1 VIFAYNYLTCL
12 LCSEKLKKPTCVF
25 LGEAE
30 VSIVIYILKEF
41 KRMKKTMTKA
51 AGAKMALV
59 KTMVVAIFAVAS
71 QPASAM
77 NIEFRYDFD
86 TNNFFDT
93 QAKKDVLSAAGSYFS
108 NLITDD
114 LTAITSS
121 GGNHFN
127 VNFFNPADIS
137 ALSIEINDFSV
148 AADTLV
154 VYAGGSALGG
164 SLGIGGPGGFGASG
178 TGAFLNGLDRGEA
191 GVSSDTDF
199 APWGGSITFNTASNW
214 YFDADVSTD
223 ADVVNNDFYSV
234 ALHEL
239 GHLLGLGTANS
250 WSSMISNGEFTG
262 AESMSVFGGAVP
274 LSGSGHWADGTL
286 SLVDGVSQE
295 AAMDPSIL
303 FGTRKVFTDLDVA
316 GLKDVGWE
324 VSAVPVPA
332 AVWLFGSGLLG
343 LVAVARRRV

>member
-1 VIFAYNYLTCL
+1 MNKVIT
-12 LCSEKLKKPTCVF
+12 
-25 LGEAE
+25 
-30 VSIVIYILKEF
+30 
-41 KRMKKTMTKA
+41 KTMI
-51 AGAKMALV
+51 AGLF
-59 KTMVVAIFAVAS
+59 AIAS
-71 QPASAM
+71 QPASAI
-77 NIEFRYDFD
+77 NIEFRYDYD

-93 QAKKDVLSAAGSYFS
+93 QAKKDVLSAAGSYFG
-108 NLITDD
+108 NLITDN

-127 VNFFNPADIS
+127 ANFFNPANIS
-137 ALSIEINDFSV
+137 SNITINDFSV

-178 TGAFLNGLDRGEA
+178 TSQAFFDSFDRGQT

-214 YFDADVSTD
+214 YFDPDVSTD
-223 ADVVNNDFYSV
+223 SDVVNNDFYTV

-239 GHLLGLGTANS
+239 GHLLGLGTAAS
-250 WSSMISNGEFTG
+250 WDNLVSGTDFTG
-262 AESMSVFGGAVP
+262 AASSSVFGGDVP
-274 LSGSGHWADGTL
+274 LDAGLGHWADGTTG
-286 SLVDGVSQE
+286 LVDGVSQE

-303 FGTRKVFTDLDVA
+303 VGTRKVFTDLDVA

-343 LVAVARRRV
+343 LVGVARRRS

>member
-1 VIFAYNYLTCL
+1 
-12 LCSEKLKKPTCVF
+12 
-25 LGEAE
+25 
-30 VSIVIYILKEF
+30 
-41 KRMKKTMTKA
+41 MKKTMTKA
-51 AGAKMALV
+51 TGAKMILV
-59 KTMVVAIFAVAS
+59 KTMAVAIFAVAS
-71 QPASAM
+71 QPATAI
-77 NIEFRYDFD
+77 NIDFRYDYD

-121 GGNHFN
+121 GVNHFN

-154 VYAGGSALGG
+154 IYAGGSNLGG
-164 SLGIGGPGGFGASG
+164 SLGLGGPGGFGATG
-178 TGAFLNGLDRGEA
+178 TSAFFDSFDRGQT
-191 GVSSDTDF
+191 GVSSGTDF
-199 APWGGSITFNTASNW
+199 APWGGSIAFNTTSNW
-214 YFDADVSTD
+214 YFDSDVSTD

-239 GHLLGLGTANS
+239 GHLLGLGTAGS
-250 WSSMISNGEFTG
+250 WNNLVSGTDFTG
-262 AESMSVFGGAVP
+262 IASTSVFGGDVP
-274 LSGSGHWADGTL
+274 LDAGLGHWADGTL
-286 SLVDGVSQE
+286 SLVDGVVQE
-295 AAMDPSIL
+295 TAMDPIITT
-303 FGTRKVFTDLDVA
+303 GTRKVFTDLDVA

-343 LVAVARRRV
+343 LVGVARRRS